1 MLRVP
6 PKSATLLFIAPH
18 NSHNFN
24 HVNHPCGPPGGTPM
38 SAEFIRQL
46 RRYAQDAV
54 HSLRAELVESL
65 AQHTG
70 NFANGPLVVDVALPG
85 AAYFSV
91 AAGGLAD
98 VLHFLGDHVHVDR
111 FVGASGGACSLFLI
125 LANERSMSGTAGP
138 CPDAEE
144 LLRSYLMYGESEGTG
159 NWQRSWNACR
169 QVFSGVSN
177 FWEKRYE
184 ELLQDERAW
193 TAVRHHAFCAVSARP
208 IRQNLFGAP
217 SESESL
223 FHCKTDNYIMHSFS
237 NRSEAVQSFVATG
250 EATIKGFVACHWY
263 GKHLLPLE
271 SCGSCNHYH

>member
-1 MLRVP
+1 
-6 PKSATLLFIAPH
+6 
-18 NSHNFN
+18 
-24 HVNHPCGPPGGTPM
+24 M
-38 SAEFIRQL
+38 SAEFISQL

-54 HSLRAELVESL
+54 QSVRAELVESL
-65 AQHTG
+65 AQHSG
-70 NFANGPLVVDVALPG
+70 NFANGPLVLDVALPG

-98 VLHFLGDHVHVDR
+98 VLHFMGDHVHVDR
-111 FVGASGGACSLFLI
+111 FIGASGGACSLFLI
-125 LANERSMSGTAGP
+125 LANERSQRSMSGTGP

-193 TAVRHHAFCAVSARP
+193 TAVRHRAFCAVSARP

-237 NRSEAVQSFVATG
+237 NRHEAVQSFVATG

-263 GKHLLPLE
+263 GKHFLPLE